1 MRFLVLLDHFST
13 LGISALPG
21 GTLAVILMT
30 RACSGSLAFKGGIL
44 AQLTADCA
52 AVGARLSGDPS
63 LVYADTPLRVK
74 LVSLSPGQLPVS
86 HALLHFGW

>member
-21 GTLAVILMT
+21 GALAVILMT
-30 RACSGSLAFKGGIL
+30 WHVQDRWPSK
-44 AQLTADCA
+44 A
-52 AVGARLSGDPS
+52 ASWRNSRLIVLLWGPGLSGVLS

-74 LVSLSPGQLPVS
+74 LVSLSPGQLPAP